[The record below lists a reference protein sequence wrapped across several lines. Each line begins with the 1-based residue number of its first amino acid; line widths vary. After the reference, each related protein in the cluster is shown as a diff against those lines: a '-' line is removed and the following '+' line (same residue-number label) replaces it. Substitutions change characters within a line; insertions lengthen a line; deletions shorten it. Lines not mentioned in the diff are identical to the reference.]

1 MDYELRREDRAAVL
15 SALQAGQYEA
25 IATSEQTALD
35 ELAHLAIELGVF
47 EALKLIQ
54 VRREREG
61 IPDELLLRTIAVLP
75 FVEALGLSAA
85 AGALFKDAAILL
97 QLGYSIEQVQNGFNG
112 RHRKPG
118 AEASKSMTPCHS
130 EVLRAE
136 LARLDGES
144 LQAFRQACMQQ
155 LFARRLVKGRIYAID
170 GSGIHD
176 RYRLV
181 GLLNVHEDQPLW
193 ISWRLLTGQAS
204 EKGQEAR
211 VVREL
216 LADLYQAGG
225 PGSIEWLLMDAYYA
239 DGPLLAWLEYERH
252 IHALVRLPEDRQLYQ
267 DLAGLLRAGLITS
280 RTHSDVRYLSGH
292 KQVRQVSLAAA
303 SDLTS
308 WQSFLA
314 SAATY
319 GAAHPSL
326 WGALIHSVDVN
337 DPSQAEDWALV
348 STEPFN
354 SAWAGYRCWRKRW
367 HIENNGFRELKEGWH
382 LERAPWSYTDDTIVA
397 ARVTFTLIAFNVAQI
412 AKTAHGR
419 QLTHHG
425 IRRLRRELADQYG
438 PAPVVVFAKDTFG
451 VFHIEEIMTL
461 IGLAPKFSLRR
472 PLSRTDPPLS

>member
-1 MDYELRREDRAAVL
+1 MDYVLRREDRAAVL
-15 SALQAGQYEA
+15 SALQTGEYEA
-25 IATSEQTALD
+25 IATSNQTALD

-47 EALKLIQ
+47 EALRLIR
-54 VRREREG
+54 VRRDREG

-97 QLGYSIEQVQNGFNG
+97 QLGYSIEHVQSGFNE

-118 AEASKSMTPCHS
+118 AEAGKSMTPCHV
-130 EVLRAE
+130 EVLREE
-136 LARLDGES
+136 LARLDGDS
-144 LQAFRQACMQQ
+144 LQAFRQACSQQ
-155 LFARRLVKGRIYAID
+155 LFARQLVKGRIYAID

-181 GLLNVHEDQPLW
+181 GLLNVHEEQPLW

-204 EKGQEAR
+204 EKGQEAS

-216 LADLYQAGG
+216 LADFDQAAG
-225 PGSIEWLLMDAYYA
+225 PASMEWLLLDAYYA
-239 DGPLLAWLEYERH
+239 DGPLLAWLEYEQH

-267 DLAGLLRAGLITS
+267 DLAGLLRAGLIAN
-280 RTHSDVRYLSGH
+280 RTHTDVRYLSGH
-292 KQVRQVSLAAA
+292 KQVRHVSLAAA

-308 WQSFLA
+308 WQSFVT
-314 SAATY
+314 SAHTY

-326 WGALIHSVDVN
+326 WGTLIHSVDVDKPN
-337 DPSQAEDWALV
+337 EAEDWALV
-348 STEPFN
+348 STKAFH
-354 SAWAGYRCWRKRW
+354 SAWAGYQYWRRRW

-382 LERAPWSYTDDTIVA
+382 LERAPWSYTNATVVA

-419 QLTHHG
+419 QFTHHG
-425 IRRLRRELADQYG
+425 IRRLRRELAAQYG
-438 PAPVVVFAKDTFG
+438 PAPVVVFTEDAFG
-451 VFHIEEIMTL
+451 IFHIEEIMAL

-472 PLSRTDPPLS
+472 PLPGAAPPLS